1 MSVDR
6 MVRPGGQ
13 GTTAGVAGTTLE
25 PGKQTLTSQLDA
37 TPVQRRTNGAE
48 ANGAIHSAAALGIS
62 GPAGAL
68 PFRDQIQ
75 RSFGRHDV
83 GHVKA
88 HVDGNATEG
97 AGAMGAEAFAAGDHV
112 AFAGAPD
119 LHTAAHEAAHVVQQR
134 GGVQLAGGV
143 GKTGDRY
150 EQHADAVA
158 DLVVQGASSE
168 ALLDEHAGGP
178 VAARAGGPEAA
189 HAGAP
194 EAAQAGGGAVQMR
207 RVLEDPDALM
217 FDPADPTKKGANSK
231 AHSDGLNTLIARAK
245 KELSSDEQKAFETE
259 MLAGMDPKDFFALPR
274 HEVLA
279 RMSKAIAKV
288 RPDLAF
294 GDPRLIDSGART
306 GTDDRANINK
316 LVQHA
321 NAIFDPIIAGTHD
334 KDLEQVFGK
343 RKVAVARQKYKQAKA
358 WMKKLARRDRVVA
371 DRSGYY
377 DEASIGGL
385 TGTHEKLALS
395 PGVIDNPDAPESIIT
410 MIHEALHAG
419 NADVDDQSYVGEA
432 NFTEESAALKLKNA
446 AHFEVVPRRILLRE
460 AIKADPTATDDAAF
474 EGQTFVPAGTTAGG
488 VTRPRLT
495 DAEKALKAASF
506 KLRESWDR
514 AINLH
519 NFYVESYK
527 APRKW
532 ARDSGGYKHRDFLP
546 YWSKVEKL
554 TIHDKTVIEPTSS
567 DPAKQP
573 VSQIDCAL
581 SEGVIRKL
589 SAAYNGLPTK
599 ESELAAFEAAHAT
612 DAERTAAHRSV
623 NAHRDFLIK
632 TCLGLDE
639 VAPITGNVE
648 RDFRVVERLNIP
660 WADVFRRRSPNDF
673 AD

>member
-6 MVRPGGQ
+6 FVRAGGRGQ
-13 GTTAGVAGTTLE
+13 GAGALAPTAAAMG

-37 TPVQRRTNGAE
+37 MLVQQR
-48 ANGAIHSAAALGIS
+48 ANGARANGSVQGAATHGIS

-68 PFRDQIQ
+68 PFSDQIQ

-83 GHVKA
+83 SHVKA
-88 HVDGNATEG
+88 HVDGNAAEG
-97 AGAMGAEAFAAGDHV
+97 AGAMGAQAFAAGDHV
-112 AFAGAPD
+112 AFAGVPD

-143 GKTGDRY
+143 GKSGDRY

-158 DLVVQGASSE
+158 DLVVQGKSSE

-178 VAARAGGPEAA
+178 GGAG
-189 HAGAP
+189 
-194 EAAQAGGGAVQMR
+194 QAGGAVQMR
-207 RVLEDPDALM
+207 RVLDDPDDLL
-217 FDPADPTKKGANSK
+217 FDRSDPSKAGANSK

-245 KELSSDEQKAFETE
+245 KELTADERKAFEAE
-259 MLAGMDPKDFFALPR
+259 MLGGMDPKDFFALPR
-274 HEVLA
+274 REILA

-288 RPDLAF
+288 KPELAY
-294 GDPRLIDSGART
+294 GDPKLIDSGARR
-306 GTDDRANINK
+306 GTDDQANINK
-316 LVQHA
+316 LVKHA
-321 NAIFDPIIAGTHD
+321 SEIFDPIIAGKHD
-334 KDLEQVFGK
+334 KDLGEVFGK
-343 RKVAVARQKYKQAKA
+343 RKVAVAKQKYKRGKT
-358 WMKKLARRDRVVA
+358 WMKKLARRDKVVA

-377 DEASIGGL
+377 EEASIGGL

-419 NADVDDQSYVGEA
+419 NGDVDDQSYVGEA

-460 AIKADPTATDDAAF
+460 AQKLDASATDDAAF
-474 EGQTFVPAGTTAGG
+474 EGQTFVPAGATVGG
-488 VTRPRLT
+488 VRKPQLT

-519 NFYVESYK
+519 NFYVESHK

-532 ARDSGGYKHRDFLP
+532 TRDLGGYKHRDFLP
-546 YWSKVEKL
+546 YWSKVQKL
-554 TIHDKTVIEPTSS
+554 TIHEKSDIEPASA
-567 DPAKQP
+567 DPAKHP

-581 SEGVIRKL
+581 SEGVIRKF
-589 SAAYNGLPTK
+589 SAAYNALPTK
-599 ESELAAFEAAHAT
+599 ESELAPFEAAHST
-612 DAERTAAHRSV
+612 EAERAEAHKSV
-623 NAHRDFLIK
+623 DTHRDFLIK
-632 TCLGLDE
+632 TCLGLPD
-639 VAPITGNVE
+639 VKPITGGVE
-648 RDFRVVERLNIP
+648 RDFRLVERMNIP
-660 WADVFRRRSPNDF
+660 WADVFRRRNPSDF
-673 AD
+673 SD